1 MKKTLLLALLFVPAT
16 IMAQQD
22 KDASA
27 GEQTLFEKV
36 TKIEK
41 KQDNFHFLLNLNN
54 SFDVNENDG
63 EFKNAKFNMRQIRIE
78 AKGNINDTF
87 SFRWRQ
93 RLNRNNTPAPDG
105 IDNMP
110 SSSIDVAGIGVKVN
124 DKFSMFLGK
133 QCAAYGGIEFDL
145 NPIEIYEYSDMVD
158 YMSNFLTGANFQF
171 QLNPNHQLQL
181 QVLDS
186 RSGSMSDMYG
196 EGYEQSKVPLVYT
209 ANWNGNFG
217 DVFKTRWSYSLMSQ
231 ARGNQSHYIALGNEV
246 TVNNFDAFFDV
257 MYMREGIDRQNRV
270 EHRGQQRQWWPPQRR
285 RISLARTEG
294 TVSFCPEMERLREGH
309 GGERRSLQGQRRYRE
324 RQVSHRA
331 GLFRRTGVLS
341 DEEQQPALLPH
352 LCGPSLQL
360 HRPRKGFRFRR
371 LQHQPHLARLH
382 LATADVLSSSL
393 IELRIEQFLI
403 FSFSP
408 FII

>member
-1 MKKTLLLALLFVPAT
+1 MKKAIIFGMMLGLALTAN
-16 IMAQQD
+16 AQQD

-27 GEQTLFEKV
+27 GEESLFEKV

-54 SFDVNENDG
+54 SFDVNQGDG
-63 EFKNAKFNMRQIRIE
+63 KFQNAKFNMRQIRIE

-93 RLNRNNTPAPDG
+93 RLNRNNTPAADNL
-105 IDNMP
+105 DNMP
-110 SSSIDVAGIGVKVN
+110 SSSIDVAGIGVNVS

-171 QLNPNHQLQL
+171 QLTPNHQLQL

-196 EGYEQSKVPLVYT
+196 DGYEQSKVPLVYT

-231 ARGNQSHYIALGNEV
+231 AKGNQSHYVALGNEV
-246 TVNNFDAFFDV
+246 TLNNFDAFFDV
-257 MYMREGIDRQNRV
+257 MYMREGIDREGIVSSIVGNNAMGGHQNDAEYLSLVMKAQYRFSPKWNFFV
-270 EHRGQQRQWWPPQRR
+270 KGMLENEGFSKSNGSIEKGKYRTALGYFAGIEYYPMKNSNLHFFLTYVGRHYNYTDRAKAYGADDYSTN
-285 RISLARTEG
+285 RISLG
-294 TVSFCPEMERLREGH
+294 YIW
-309 GGERRSLQGQRRYRE
+309 Q
-324 RQVSHRA
+324 
-331 GLFRRTGVLS
+331 
-341 DEEQQPALLPH
+341 LPM
-352 LCGPSLQL
+352 
-360 HRPRKGFRFRR
+360 F
-371 LQHQPHLARLH
+371 
-382 LATADVLSSSL
+382 
-393 IELRIEQFLI
+393 
-403 FSFSP
+403 
-408 FII
+408 